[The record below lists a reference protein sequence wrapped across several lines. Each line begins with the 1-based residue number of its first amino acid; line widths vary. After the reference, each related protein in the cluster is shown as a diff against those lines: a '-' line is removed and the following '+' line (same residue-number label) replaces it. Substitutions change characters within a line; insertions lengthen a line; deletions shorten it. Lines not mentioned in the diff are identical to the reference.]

1 MEEIGEQGNQ
11 NMNFPYDFLQRN
23 HWFMSDFNV
32 AVLTCDFFVAVLMYT
47 LAQEIIFPQKLQK
60 DLAKLDKKCFLLCFE
75 KSFSQSRDCFDWYN
89 A

>member
-1 MEEIGEQGNQ
+1 
-11 NMNFPYDFLQRN
+11 
-23 HWFMSDFNV
+23 
-32 AVLTCDFFVAVLMYT
+32 MYT